1 MVLLLHNIPC
11 RFFSAF
17 IILLAGLDVDVDRD
31 ALYRRGR

>member
-17 IILLAGLDVDVDRD
+17 IILLPVSIVDVDRD